1 MSAARYSSGCAILLV
16 LLTTSAVCG
25 KVLPD
30 PVVCLKVQNQLCIRG
45 SLRTSTTSSSYEAF
59 LGVPFAKPPV
69 GELRLANPVPND
81 PWSGIYDAR
90 QPKPPCIQRIDVQT
104 PAGNIVGDEDCL
116 YLNVYRPSL
125 VVESLPVV
133 VYIHGGA
140 FQYGSA
146 APSNVG
152 PEYFMDNG
160 KVILVTVE
168 YRQGALGFLSS
179 GCSVIPGNFG
189 LKDQAMAIRW
199 VKRYI
204 HRFGGDSNLIT
215 VAGQSS
221 GAASAQ
227 LHMMS
232 PLSRGHFSRAI
243 MMSGSTLSFWAAPSK
258 DSAYVVRQQL
268 AVLGIQSFAEMS
280 SQDMLATLRG
290 VEAYDLV
297 KSIDNLKQILGIV
310 RSLVVYG
317 PVVEPFVKRQ
327 SFLSD
332 DPQKLWDAGD
342 YEPIPWLAGLLPND
356 GLIFSSLGYK
366 LNADPVIWSQIVPQ
380 LPYILTASIGLD
392 LSAAPRIKSRF
403 YPDSTSPEWLTSQN
417 LNKLTD
423 NSLRHAVAIL
433 RDFKTV
439 TREKA
444 SAVSGEEATLT
455 NGAKDPGHV
464 IISGIF
470 LPIQR
475 SGFKTMV
482 SEMLR
487 DFPEG
492 YRIVWL
498 NNSEDGETSNKL
510 IPDVLAKLAKLTFT
524 RELPEIY
531 GHLGTHNRAEHPAAL
546 LSRLDLL
553 WHLLGRDNNLRLAKH
568 VTLVHSYRKPSPS
581 RTLDLSLT
589 RRYIALC
596 KREMLVIFTPELF
609 EYIVNAYVELRRET
623 RNNRDMTFT
632 LACDMRLSTVLARLR
647 LLEMSKD
654 SLNQTEQK
662 STHVQNTTDK
672 IFALV
677 RELAGANT
685 TVMISDVME
694 RCTTKGYKPDQVDAS
709 IEA

>member
-1 MSAARYSSGCAILLV
+1 MCNFACTPHHVRSLWRSAARSGCLPESAE
-16 LLTTSAVCG
+16 SAVHSG
-25 KVLPD
+25 QFADFNDK
-30 PVVCLKVQNQLCIRG
+30 QLVRG
-45 SLRTSTTSSSYEAF
+45 VSGSPICQATRWRAEISGRLWSLRYISWSFCSLCA
-59 LGVPFAKPPV
+59 LQ
-69 GELRLANPVPND
+69 NPVPND

-204 HRFGGDSNLIT
+204 HRFGGDPDLIT

-227 LHMMS
+227 LHMLS

-243 MMSGSTLSFWAAPSK
+243 MMSGSALSFWAAPSK
-258 DSAYVVRQQL
+258 DSAYVARQQL

-280 SQDMLATLRG
+280 SQDMLATLRS

-332 DPQKLWDAGD
+332 DPKKLWDAGD

-366 LNADPVIWSQIVPQ
+366 LNADPEIWSQIVPQ

-392 LSAAPRIKSRF
+392 LSAATRIKSRF

-423 NSLRHAVAIL
+423 
-433 RDFKTV
+433 
-439 TREKA
+439 
-444 SAVSGEEATLT
+444 VSPTPSPL
-455 NGAKDPGHV
+455 KPV
-464 IISGIF
+464 I
-470 LPIQR
+470 
-475 SGFKTMV
+475 
-482 SEMLR
+482 
-487 DFPEG
+487 
-492 YRIVWL
+492 
-498 NNSEDGETSNKL
+498 
-510 IPDVLAKLAKLTFT
+510 
-524 RELPEIY
+524 
-531 GHLGTHNRAEHPAAL
+531 THNFHLLPDGNRVRLYVPVAAL
-546 LSRLDLL
+546 DPVTSAERLREERT
-553 WHLLGRDNNLRLAKH
+553 HQ
-568 VTLVHSYRKPSPS
+568 LVPLQLYR
-581 RTLDLSLT
+581 
-589 RRYIALC
+589 
-596 KREMLVIFTPELF
+596 
-609 EYIVNAYVELRRET
+609 
-623 RNNRDMTFT
+623 
-632 LACDMRLSTVLARLR
+632 TVL
-647 LLEMSKD
+647 
-654 SLNQTEQK
+654 
-662 STHVQNTTDK
+662 
-672 IFALV
+672 V
-677 RELAGANT
+677 RKLPVAELW
-685 TVMISDVME
+685 
-694 RCTTKGYKPDQVDAS
+694 TKPRNLPQR
-709 IEA
+709 

>member
-1 MSAARYSSGCAILLV
+1 MSAARYSSGCAGLLV
-16 LLTTSAVCG
+16 LLATSAVCG
-25 KVLPD
+25 EVPPD

-204 HRFGGDSNLIT
+204 HRFGGDPDLIT

-243 MMSGSTLSFWAAPSK
+243 MMSGSALSFWAAPSK
-258 DSAYVVRQQL
+258 DSAYVARQQL

-327 SFLSD
+327 SFLSN

-366 LNADPVIWSQIVPQ
+366 LNADPEIWSQIVPQ
-380 LPYILTASIGLD
+380 LPYILTASIELD
-392 LSAAPRIKSRF
+392 LSAAPQIKSRF

-423 NSLRHAVAIL
+423 MVTESAFTYPLLHSIRSHLRNGYAKNAPISLYHFNFTGPYSYANYLLPNSGRSLGICHSDELIYLFDSALLFPQFAPGSAGRIMSERFVAFMV
-433 RDFKTV
+433 DFARYGITQP
-439 TREKA
+439 
-444 SAVSGEEATLT
+444 VSGSCQSLE
-455 NGAKDPGHV
+455 
-464 IISGIF
+464 
-470 LPIQR
+470 QC
-475 SGFKTMV
+475 TMNEFFNRDSDSRPVGMGQV
-482 SEMLR
+482 SAI
-487 DFPEG
+487 D
-492 YRIVWL
+492 
-498 NNSEDGETSNKL
+498 
-510 IPDVLAKLAKLTFT
+510 
-524 RELPEIY
+524 REL
-531 GHLGTHNRAEHPAAL
+531 LAFWD
-546 LSRLDLL
+546 DL
-553 WHLLGRDNNLRLAKH
+553 
-568 VTLVHSYRKPSPS
+568 
-581 RTLDLSLT
+581 
-589 RRYIALC
+589 
-596 KREMLVIFTPELF
+596 
-609 EYIVNAYVELRRET
+609 YV
-623 RNNRDMTFT
+623 
-632 LACDMRLSTVLARLR
+632 
-647 LLEMSKD
+647 K
-654 SLNQTEQK
+654 Q
-662 STHVQNTTDK
+662 
-672 IFALV
+672 
-677 RELAGANT
+677 
-685 TVMISDVME
+685 
-694 RCTTKGYKPDQVDAS
+694 
-709 IEA
+709 